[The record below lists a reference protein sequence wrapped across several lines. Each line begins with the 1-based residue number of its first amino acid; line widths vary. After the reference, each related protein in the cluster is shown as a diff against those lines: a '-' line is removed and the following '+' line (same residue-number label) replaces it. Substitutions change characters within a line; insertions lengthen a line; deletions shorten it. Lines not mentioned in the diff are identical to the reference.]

1 MFKFVSQR
9 QSNLVEPFFG
19 ECVLHLVG
27 FFKPHHHI
35 RLSVGIKS
43 DFKMWLV
50 FSNYSNRVEYFP
62 NGKILAFCSYLE
74 IVQAQVI

>member
-35 RLSVGIKS
+35 RLSAGINKVIS
-43 DFKMWLV
+43 KCGL
-50 FSNYSNRVEYFP
+50 FSQTTP
-62 NGKILAFCSYLE
+62 IG
-74 IVQAQVI
+74 